1 MERIQRALERAR
13 SEQHRRGTPPVYGPR
28 PVPENHEIH
37 YTQTRVHEVAPE
49 YLRDQR
55 IIDAYEPGSF
65 TEAYRVLRTQVLQR
79 LRDNGWNT
87 LAITSAADNEG
98 KTLTAINLAI
108 SLASEVTCTVLL
120 VDADIRRPRLH
131 GYFGLQPENGLGDY
145 LAGATDDVGSLL
157 VHPSGIKR
165 LVLLPGGRPQPDS
178 ASLLSAPRM
187 LKLIDELKNRYPSR
201 IVLFDLPPL
210 LSAAD
215 ALAFT
220 PHIEAALLV
229 VEEGGSSSGEVVR
242 AAELLQKTHLIGT
255 VLNKSLTGRVDATDT
270 LLLRANQLVRF
281 VFNYRWIARIG
292 DGLHSGLRRLRRRLQ
307 RRRE

>member
-13 SEQHRRGTPPVYGPR
+13 SEQHRRGASPGYGPR
-28 PVPENHEIH
+28 PVPENHEIR

-55 IIDAYEPGSF
+55 IIGAYESGSF

-79 LRDNGWNT
+79 LRDNNWNT

-120 VDADIRRPRLH
+120 VDADLRHPRLRN
-131 GYFGLQPENGLGDY
+131 YFGLQLESGLGDY
-145 LAGATDDVGSLL
+145 LTGATDDIGSLL
-157 VHPSGIKR
+157 IHPSRIER
-165 LVLLPGGRPQPDS
+165 LVLLPGGQPQRDS
-178 ASLLSAPRM
+178 AGLLSAPRM

-201 IVLFDLPPL
+201 IVLFDLPPI
-210 LSAAD
+210 LSTAD
-215 ALAFT
+215 TLAFT
-220 PHIEAALLV
+220 PLIEAALLV
-229 VEEGGSSSGEVVR
+229 VEEGSAHSGEVVR

-255 VLNKSLTGRVDATDT
+255 VLNKSLIGRERVGNPLLMHATQWIN
-270 LLLRANQLVRF
+270 RVVNHP
-281 VFNYRWIARIG
+281 WIARAT
-292 DGLHSGLRRLRRRLQ
+292 DALVTAFNRLRHRKG
-307 RRRE
+307 

>member
-13 SEQHRRGTPPVYGPR
+13 SEQHRRGASPGYGPR
-28 PVPENHEIH
+28 AVPENHEIR

-55 IIDAYEPGSF
+55 IIGAYESGSF

-79 LRDNGWNT
+79 LRDNNWNT

-120 VDADIRRPRLH
+120 VDADLRHPRLRN
-131 GYFGLQPENGLGDY
+131 YFGFELESGLGDY
-145 LAGATDDVGSLL
+145 LAGATDDIGSLL
-157 VHPSGIKR
+157 IHPSSIER
-165 LVLLPGGRPQPDS
+165 LVLLPGGQPQRDS
-178 ASLLSAPRM
+178 AGLLSAPRM

-201 IVLFDLPPL
+201 IVLFDLPPI
-210 LSAAD
+210 LSTAD

-229 VEEGGSSSGEVVR
+229 VEEGSASSGEVVR

-255 VLNKSLTGRVDATDT
+255 VLNKSMTGRVDTPDT
-270 LLLRANQLVRF
+270 LLLRANRLMILVL
-281 VFNYRWIARIG
+281 NHRWIARIG
-292 DGLHSGLRRLRRRLQ
+292 DSLHAGLDRLRRRL
-307 RRRE
+307 RRGRE